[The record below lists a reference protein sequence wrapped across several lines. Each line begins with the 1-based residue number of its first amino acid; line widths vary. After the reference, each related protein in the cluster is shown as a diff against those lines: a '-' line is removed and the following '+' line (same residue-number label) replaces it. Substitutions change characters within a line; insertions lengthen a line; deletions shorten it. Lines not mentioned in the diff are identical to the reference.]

1 METKFYTMKRALKL
15 RDNYLRNEDELLR
28 TEYNKLK
35 ERREKGENIAIST
48 LNAIVEKVKKSNRQF
63 YELKE
68 ERKNYDEAF
77 NAYVTLRLESIK
89 NRDNADLAAQAEEV
103 LEKLITLHNELAKKY
118 DKKLVISNELEP
130 IDFIKDE
137 ELENQTP
144 SQSLV
149 VAEQPVKPIKKGKK
163 KKLGI
168 IAGVLAAVALLAAA
182 YGIGKS
188 SKDEQVVK
196 NPESAIEDVIDKPEQ
211 DNIEGVIIEE
221 KPFKSY
227 GEFTDASN
235 QEQVE
240 ERANEIINTY
250 YAPFMDQ
257 LPENMKSLI
266 TVDNIA
272 NVIRVM
278 NGELP
283 LDENGN
289 RTYGAN
295 TVDDYANLFV
305 NLTADIPSAPAL
317 GDVHNVPAY
326 VFAEDNSEL
335 ADYIYNYDVEYAN
348 IAKGRNEQSAEITR
362 TAIANLGEK
371 FWNEWT
377 LQGMHGD
384 NNPYLFPAEQRLFAY
399 LGSFGKYG
407 TYAFEYNLNAMQ
419 PVCIEA
425 CIDYSTKEKEELSVN
440 EIFVG
445 YTSGQYDTVI
455 AKAAGIDADKEPD
468 SVAFT
473 QDLQE
478 GLDYKYSKIAQRIL

>member
-1 METKFYTMKRALKL
+1 METKFNTMKGILKL
-15 RDNYLRNEDELLR
+15 KQSHLVAEDKLLR
-28 TEYNKLK
+28 GGYANLK
-35 ERREKGENIAIST
+35 SRKEEGENISSSQF
-48 LNAIVEKVKKSNRQF
+48 NEIVEKIKKSNAE
-63 YELKE
+63 YYVVVE
-68 ERKNYDEAF
+68 ETKKYDEAYDIY
-77 NAYVTLRLESIK
+77 ATLRAESIK
-89 NRDNADLAAQAEEV
+89 DKDNVQLAEKCDHA
-103 LEKLITLHNELAKKY
+103 LESFLAIHNELANKY
-118 DKKLVISNELEP
+118 GEKLAVNKPAEP
-130 IDFIKDE
+130 IDFVKDE
-137 ELENQTP
+137 PNEE
-144 SQSLV
+144 
-149 VAEQPVKPIKKGKK
+149 PVKPVKKGKNK
-163 KKLGI
+163 KVGI
-168 IAGVLAAVALLAAA
+168 IAGILAGVALLAAA

-188 SKDEQVVK
+188 SNNERVENRPGTVIEEVV
-196 NPESAIEDVIDKPEQ
+196 DKPEE
-211 DNIEGVIIEE
+211 DTIIEE

-227 GEFTDASN
+227 GNFTDASN
-235 QEQVE
+235 EKQVE

-305 NLTADIPSAPAL
+305 NLIADIPSAPAL
-317 GDVHNVPAY
+317 GDVYNVPAY

-335 ADYIYNYDVEYAN
+335 ANYIYNYDVEYAN
-348 IAKGRNEQSAEITR
+348 IAKGRNEQSAEMTR

-384 NNPYLFPAEQRLFAY
+384 TNPYLFGAEQRLFAY

-425 CIDYSTKEKEELSVN
+425 CIDYYTKEMQELSVN

-455 AKAAGIDADKEPD
+455 AKAAGVGDGGKEPD
-468 SVAFT
+468 SIAFT
-473 QDLQE
+473 QDLQDE
-478 GLDYKYSKIAQRIL
+478 LDYKYSKIAQRKL